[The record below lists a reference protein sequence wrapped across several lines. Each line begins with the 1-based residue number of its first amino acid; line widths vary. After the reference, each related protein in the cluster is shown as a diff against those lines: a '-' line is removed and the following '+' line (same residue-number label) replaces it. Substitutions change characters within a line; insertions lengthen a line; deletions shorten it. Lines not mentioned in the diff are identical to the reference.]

1 MTTPPRPCRKA
12 TLWIAGAALRGPGYP
27 NAHATVALL
36 EAQSDTLVRDVASW
50 LPTDFHLWK
59 LARGTLWQKAVG
71 LARLAF
77 GTVVSLC
84 QLLPRYRKYHWV
96 YVPYPSITTLWLL
109 SWIPRRWRP
118 RCICDAYITLWDT
131 LYQDRHPESRGSRT
145 SRLLLAV
152 ESRALRAA
160 WHIVTDT
167 EANAAHLS
175 DLFQV
180 PGESISAF
188 PLALD
193 PLMLPAAAPCA
204 TKSASS
210 PVRIL
215 FIGTFV
221 PLQGTTVIAQAI
233 DRLRGLP
240 GLEFVLIGD
249 GQQADEAAV
258 WLRNNPAVTWLRGWQ
273 PPQVLSAHLAQADI
287 CLGVF
292 GGQGKAARVLPF
304 KLYMA
309 LAAGKAII
317 TQQNYSL
324 PGRLPTLPAYC
335 TPADAQALADA
346 IVTLAASPEQRRQLE
361 RKAAI
366 YYTDHLST
374 EMLRRRWQSLL
385 AEKHEPGRTSA

>member
-1 MTTPPRPCRKA
+1 MSEEKA
-12 TLWIAGAALRGPGYP
+12 TRLLVAGVGLRGSGYP
-27 NAHATVALL
+27 NARNTLRTVAAMQRV
-36 EAQSDTLVRDVASW
+36 EVIECGRW
-50 LPTDFHLWK
+50 LPEDTHLWK
-59 LARGTLWQKAVG
+59 ITKGAIHRSLPFF
-71 LARLAF
+71 ARLLA
-77 GTVVSLC
+77 GNVLSAMR
-84 QLLPRYRKYHWV
+84 LLLNGRRGDLV
-96 YVPYPSITTLWLL
+96 YVPYPSLFLLWLL
-109 SWIPRRWRP
+109 SWLPCRWRP

-131 LYQDRHPESRGSRT
+131 FYQDRHPESSGSRT

-180 PGESISAF
+180 PRESISAF

-193 PLMLPAAAPCA
+193 PLMLPATAPCA
-204 TKSASS
+204 AKSANS
-210 PVRIL
+210 PVRML

-233 DRLRGLP
+233 DRLRGQP

-292 GGQGKAARVLPF
+292 GGQDKAARVLPF

-324 PGRLPTLPAYC
+324 PDRLPALPAYC

-361 RKAAI
+361 RKAAT

-374 EMLRRRWQSLL
+374 EMLRRHWQSLL
-385 AEKHEPGRTSA
+385 ADKHEPGQSA